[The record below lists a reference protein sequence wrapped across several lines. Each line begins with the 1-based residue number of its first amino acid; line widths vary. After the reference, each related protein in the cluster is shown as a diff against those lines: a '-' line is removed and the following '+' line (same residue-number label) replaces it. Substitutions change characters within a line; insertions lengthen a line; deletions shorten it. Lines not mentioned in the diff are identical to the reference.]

1 MKSYDDLQRFKEKTQ
16 TDHIEFKDMSEQ
28 SLNSDTTN
36 WAIIKQL
43 LNDDAG
49 SVLEKSQRI
58 DVAAPQPIDPSSFA
72 PPPAP
77 VAAAPAKP
85 AVQSFATT
93 TAASGGSLLDSI
105 SSSLKSATAAA
116 AAPVTAPPA
125 MASAAHAQH
134 PGLTPAETAAESAAL
149 RPAPVAQITSA
160 AGSSLFEQLA
170 AQTPPRAAASVTPL
184 QAAVA
189 APVQPATTPLSAPA
203 AVPAEP
209 LATPLEQMSTPLMT
223 QPQQQST
230 PLIAQLQQQST
241 PLSAPLQQ
249 PAAPLSSASADVPPS
264 SRGLFPPAAV
274 QPAATPA
281 SGWVQSTAD
290 AREAVA
296 APSAWS
302 AQTQSSSADIHYK
315 QLFGSAGAAA
325 RAVSKES
332 LLQPLL
338 EKIAS
343 CR

>member
-125 MASAAHAQH
+125 LASAAHAQH

-184 QAAVA
+184 QASVAVA
-189 APVQPATTPLSAPA
+189 APAQAPATTLGASAAAPVEPHSAP
-203 AVPAEP
+203 
-209 LATPLEQMSTPLMT
+209 L
-223 QPQQQST
+223 QQQST

-241 PLSAPLQQ
+241 PQSVPSQQ
-249 PAAPLSSASADVPPS
+249 PVAPLSSVSASVPPS
-264 SRGLFPPAAV
+264 PHGLFPPAAA
-274 QPAATPA
+274 QPAAAPA
-281 SGWVQSTAD
+281 TGWVQSTAD
-290 AREAVA
+290 AREAATPPACNV
-296 APSAWS
+296 PP
-302 AQTQSSSADIHYK
+302 QSGSADIHYK

>member
-72 PPPAP
+72 PPAAP

-93 TAASGGSLLDSI
+93 TAASGSSLLDSI
-105 SSSLKSATAAA
+105 SSSLKSATTAA
-116 AAPVTAPPA
+116 AAPVATAP
-125 MASAAHAQH
+125 ASAAHAQH

-184 QAAVA
+184 QASVA
-189 APVQPATTPLSAPA
+189 AAAVTLSKPAAAPADAVIAPAPA
-203 AVPAEP
+203 ASSVV
-209 LATPLEQMSTPLMT
+209 
-223 QPQQQST
+223 QPQAASLT
-230 PLIAQLQQQST
+230 AQIQQQI
-241 PLSAPLQQ
+241 APQT
-249 PAAPLSSASADVPPS
+249 ASELPPS
-264 SRGLFPPAAV
+264 TRGLFPPADVRPTAA
-274 QPAATPA
+274 PAA
-281 SGWVQSTAD
+281 GWVQSTAD
-290 AREAVA
+290 AREAPA
-296 APSAWS
+296 APSAWHVPP
-302 AQTQSSSADIHYK
+302 QSGSADIHYK
-315 QLFGSAGAAA
+315 QLLGSAGAAA

>member
-105 SSSLKSATAAA
+105 SSSLKSAAAAA

-125 MASAAHAQH
+125 LASAAHAQH

-184 QAAVA
+184 QASVAVA
-189 APVQPATTPLSAPA
+189 APAQAPATTLGASAAAPVEPHSAP
-203 AVPAEP
+203 
-209 LATPLEQMSTPLMT
+209 
-223 QPQQQST
+223 
-230 PLIAQLQQQST
+230 LQQQST
-241 PLSAPLQQ
+241 PQSVPSQQ
-249 PAAPLSSASADVPPS
+249 PVAPLSSVSASVPPS
-264 SRGLFPPAAV
+264 PHGLFPPAAA
-274 QPAATPA
+274 QPAAAPA
-281 SGWVQSTAD
+281 TGWVQSTAD
-290 AREAVA
+290 AREAA
-296 APSAWS
+296 TPPAWNVPP
-302 AQTQSSSADIHYK
+302 QSGSADIHYK